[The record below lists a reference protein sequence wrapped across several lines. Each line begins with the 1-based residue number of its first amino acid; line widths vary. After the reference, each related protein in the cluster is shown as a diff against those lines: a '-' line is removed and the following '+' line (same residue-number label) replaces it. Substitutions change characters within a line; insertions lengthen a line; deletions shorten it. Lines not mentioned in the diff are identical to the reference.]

1 MPRINRSDYLY
12 DNCVVH
18 ARLQFNNGEFHFK
31 NRSHFNL
38 WKKITLRYLGKYPT
52 VRLTG
57 YQWMSNHCHMTL
69 EADKAVDLS
78 KFMHDLCW
86 RFSFEFNKLHKRKG
100 HLFQNRFR
108 CSVIDSDE
116 YEQTVQRYIYR
127 NQIRSGMVKKVRH
140 SRWSS
145 YHYYAYG
152 KPDPLITP
160 FRNYGKFGLQKKIR
174 MLEFRQFVET
184 MMDYEEKLWQAKLL
198 HPTLRTKKEIVKNY
212 LIKTGFG

>member
-1 MPRINRSDYLY
+1 MSRINRSEYLY

-31 NRSHFNL
+31 TKNHFKL
-38 WKKITLRYLGKYPT
+38 WKKIALRYLAKYPT

-57 YQWMSNHCHMTL
+57 YQWMSNHCHLTL
-69 EADKAVDLS
+69 EADKAIDLS
-78 KFMHDLCW
+78 KFMHDMNW
-86 RFSFEFNKLHKRKG
+86 RFSFTFNKLHQRKG
-100 HLFQNRFR
+100 HLFQSRFR
-108 CSVIDSDE
+108 CSIIDSDE

-127 NQIRSGMVKKVRH
+127 NQIRARMVKQVKQ

-160 FRNYGKFGLQKKIR
+160 FRNYQKFGLQRKNR
-174 MLEFRQFVET
+174 MFEFRQFVET
-184 MMDYEEKLWQAKLL
+184 MMDHEEKLWQAKLV
-198 HPTLRTKKEIVKNY
+198 HPTLRTKKEIVRNY
-212 LIKTGFG
+212 LIKTGYG